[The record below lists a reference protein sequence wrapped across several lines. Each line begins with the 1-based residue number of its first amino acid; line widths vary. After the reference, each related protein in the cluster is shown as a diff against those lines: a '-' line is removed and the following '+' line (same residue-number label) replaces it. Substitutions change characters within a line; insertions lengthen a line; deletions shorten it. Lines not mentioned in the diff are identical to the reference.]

1 MNQILLPTLYSLT
14 STGATEQWTIEVD
27 KKNGRYRTHHGHLD
41 GKIVTTKWFDVEA
54 TNVGR
59 SNERSAGDQ
68 AEFAA
73 RAKWKKKI
81 ESGATEDLKKVHS
94 AVTFIE
100 PMLAKK
106 WEDRA
111 DKVSFPVYC
120 QPKYD
125 GMRAIITKDGATT
138 RNGKEWKTI
147 PHILKALAP
156 VFETYPDLILDG
168 ELYNHELHDDFN
180 KISSL
185 AKKTKPT
192 ASDLKEAAEKLH
204 FYWYDI
210 ADETT
215 IFSKRSA
222 KIVLIYE
229 RYLRQDSGATH
240 PCIKVVPTF
249 KAENVAEL
257 DEQYGKFMDSGY
269 EGQMVRI
276 DEPYEFKRSAALLK
290 RKEFTDEEYEIVEI
304 CEGSGNKSGM
314 AGYAILKRE
323 DGVQFHSNIKGNHDF
338 LTELL
343 QKAPKLV
350 GKFATCKYF
359 NLTPDNIPRFPY
371 VIKIRDGKGID

>member
-1 MNQILLPTLYSLT
+1 MLLPTLYSLA
-14 STGATEQWTIEVD
+14 STGATEQWTIEID
-27 KKNGRYRTHHGHLD
+27 HKNGRFRTHHGQVG
-41 GKIVTTKWFDVEA
+41 GKIVTTKWFEVEA

-59 SNERSAGDQ
+59 SNERDVGEQ

-81 ESGATEDLKKVHS
+81 ESGATEDPNKVHAS
-94 AVTFIE
+94 VTFIE

-111 DKVSFPVYC
+111 DKVSYPIFC

-125 GMRAIITKDGATT
+125 GMRAVVTKDGATS
-138 RNGKEWKTI
+138 RGGKPWKTI
-147 PHILKALAP
+147 PHILAALKP
-156 VFETYPDLILDG
+156 IFELYPDLILDG

-185 AKKTKPT
+185 AKKTKPSP
-192 ASDLKEAAEKLH
+192 ADLKEAAEKLH

-210 ADETT
+210 ADATMP
-215 IFSKRSA
+215 FSKRTA
-222 KIVLIYE
+222 EITLMYE
-229 RYLRQDSGATH
+229 RYLRQDSGAVH
-240 PCIKVVPTF
+240 PSIKIVPTF
-249 KAENVAEL
+249 RAENLGEL
-257 DEQYGKFMDSGY
+257 DEYYGKFMADGY
-269 EGQMVRI
+269 EGQMVRL
-276 DEPYEFKRSAALLK
+276 DETYEFKRSAFLLK
-290 RKEFTDEEYEIVEI
+290 RKEFTDDEYQIVEI

-323 DGVQFHSNIKGNHDF
+323 DGVKFRSNIKGNHDF
-338 LTELL
+338 LAELL
-343 QKAPKLV
+343 VKAPELV

-359 NLTPDNIPRFPY
+359 NLTPDGIPRFPY